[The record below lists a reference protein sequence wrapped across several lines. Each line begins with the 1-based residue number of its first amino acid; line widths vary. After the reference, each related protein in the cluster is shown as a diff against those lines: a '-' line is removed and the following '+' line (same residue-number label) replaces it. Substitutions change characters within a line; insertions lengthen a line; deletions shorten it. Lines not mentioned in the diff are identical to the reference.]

1 VNGLQAISKVLKM
14 EEARKLEGYSYEDY
28 LEIDRS
34 TPEHERYELIDG
46 VIYMMAGASAAH
58 QDVVLNI
65 AVALRETAQNG
76 CKARVAPFDLKLEC
90 GGGIHVVQPDV
101 MLFCGDSEL
110 PCLLWEVLSPST
122 AAKDKGP
129 KKDLYERCGIR
140 EYCIVDL
147 HERIVDLYRLT
158 GTDDGKEWYRYVRG
172 YGEEDRLYLEC
183 LGAEIEVEA
192 LFEGIETK

>member
-1 VNGLQAISKVLKM
+1 M
-14 EEARKLEGYSYEDY
+14 ETKKWENYSYEDY
-28 LEIDRS
+28 LEIDRT
-34 TPEHERYELIDG
+34 TPEEERYELIFG
-46 VIYMMAGASAAH
+46 HIYMMSGASRVH
-58 QDVVLNI
+58 QDVVLNLSI
-65 AVALRETAQNG
+65 ALKQKGKERG
-76 CKARVAPFDLKLEC
+76 CSPVVAPFDLKMEC
-90 GGGIHVVQPDV
+90 DGAIHVVQPDI
-101 MLFCGDSEL
+101 LLYCEDETL
-110 PCLLWEVLSPST
+110 PCAIFEVLSPST
-122 AAKDKGP
+122 AYKDKTV
-129 KKDLYERCGIR
+129 KKELYERCGIR